1 MGTLT
6 IYGTQGNQIEPEAE
20 TEVRAEG
27 RLAAHINNS
36 VDLFLDPASN
46 RVVAYVRARVS
57 GSRPNHYHAEY
68 VGEDGE
74 NLIAGLLDRLRALA
88 DDDDPTGD
96 HEWTLLRD
104 RDRFNLAWWTVEL
117 QDPSLDDL
125 GVDLRKRLAID
136 QLLEE
141 GTDLD
146 FGVAGYRAAATALGY
161 YARRSGETPSI
172 GVSSG
177 GRIGPVQSVDLVL
190 APGEYEGLTPL
201 TEGTEAAL
209 RSKQDDIEELVR
221 QDYESRALDAVEK
234 LSATDELSAWQL
246 HQDLT
251 ALETYLSSLWTDDP
265 QSVEVRSDAAE
276 RVAETVTGL
285 QHEGRTGELP
295 DPRMLDAEAK
305 VGVRD
310 RVLERLAEERDRLE
324 DELPERVR
332 GEFDAATDDLT
343 SNTITTVT
351 HSIEALLDVF
361 DGHRESVPESCPKPA
376 HRIVD
381 RLRELEANTALPARE
396 RDEIRSEVEAELT
409 ETLEALKEHKRSQF
423 LDRFDRCLEQVE
435 LADVRD
441 DDLVSSIRRTVERD
455 ESVDRDSDL
464 LTRFASV
471 VDDVE
476 SADVFTDDERRDL
489 RSEFLGRVEDRVAQL
504 RASRETTLK
513 EQLEAQLDEIEQ
525 RSGNEPIDAVYERLW
540 TAKQQCTL
548 DPNREIDDPAVR
560 KFATLV
566 ARLNQDEVITQN
578 RKSEI
583 RAELDE
589 RIASELDR
597 IERDKREADVERV
610 EDELDRVVPAMR
622 TELGEQTTFE
632 RLEALRQYVNGDRDR
647 LDERRFAP
655 IVSVVD
661 ELDDAE
667 SGVLDVEDI
676 REARAEIRSRIEDR
690 QAEIRREEKDR
701 LASDLESAVEELL
714 DHSGISARTRLEI
727 LDRIHSFW
735 TEKGGNHSTS
745 WQAVAVE
752 VDQRHETS
760 VASLYDRITDDLEQV
775 RNRRKRTILTD
786 EQRRTLKNEHF
797 ESTLA
802 DAIDRAKAE
811 YRDAVAEQFEG
822 VVMDAVAG
830 LNRYESDLDRVRE
843 DLETLEAT
851 KALLEGSTRRGGS
864 AVPDRLREFVEEF
877 RTDDLLHPDEEKQLR
892 EQLLAVL
899 KELIEE
905 RRDLETELQE
915 GTFRDLLEDFQEED
929 LDTSERLVALFQ
941 FERLLQETGETVEQ
955 EYIRNPQV
963 LRERRESLA
972 EETRLD
978 LVEEVAGIRAEIADE
993 YAAVVIDDIGTS
1005 LENYVADTG
1014 DNVDTNQG
1022 LESFNQFLSGSEF
1035 DPQIAQLIAAKDQF
1049 EQARSLHATGALPNG
1064 EYEEIQEAL
1073 HEKTEALKTNASAS
1087 GGRLGGVSS
1096 KLSAVVPSVG
1106 FPDRKTLATFGAG
1119 VAVGV
1124 VLTAAAVVLT
1134 VGLAG
1139 IGPVLALSGAVV
1151 ARPVPEAVEA
1161 PGGDASE

>member
-6 IYGTQGNQIEPEAE
+6 IYGTQGSQVEPEAE
-20 TEVRAEG
+20 NRAEG
-27 RLAAHINNS
+27 RLAAHIDNS

-46 RVVAYVRARVS
+46 RVVAYVRARVG

-68 VGEDGE
+68 VGADGE
-74 NLIAGLLDRLRALA
+74 NLVAGLLDRLRRLA
-88 DDDDPTGD
+88 NDESPDGD
-96 HEWTLLRD
+96 HEWTFLRD
-104 RDRFNLAWWTVEL
+104 RDRFNLAWWAVEL
-117 QDPSLDDL
+117 AEPSLEDV

-136 QLLEE
+136 QLLDE

-146 FGVAGYRAAATALGY
+146 FGVEDYRAAAAVLGY
-161 YARRSGETPSI
+161 YTRRSGSTPSI
-172 GVSSG
+172 GVSSS
-177 GRIGPVQSVDLVL
+177 GRIGPIQSVDLVL
-190 APGEYEGLTPL
+190 APGEYEGLAPL

-209 RSKQDDIEELVR
+209 RSKQADIEELVR
-221 QDYESRALDAVEK
+221 QDYESRALEAVDE
-234 LSATDELSAWQL
+234 LAATDELSALQL
-246 HQDLT
+246 HQELT

-285 QHEGRTGELP
+285 QREGRTGELP

-310 RVLERLAEERDRLE
+310 RVVERLAEERERLE

-332 GEFDAATDDLT
+332 EEFDAASDDLA
-343 SNTITTVT
+343 NNRIATVT
-351 HSIEALLDVF
+351 RSIEALLDVF
-361 DGHRESVPESCPKPA
+361 DGHRETVPDSCPEPA

-381 RLRELEANTALPARE
+381 RLRELEASTALPARE
-396 RDEIRSEVEAELT
+396 RDDIRSEVEADLT

-435 LADVRD
+435 IEDVRD
-441 DDLVSSIRRTVERD
+441 DDLVASLRRIVEGD
-455 ESVDRDSDL
+455 GSVEPDSDL
-464 LTRFASV
+464 LARFASV

-476 SADVFTDDERRDL
+476 SADVFTDEERSDL
-489 RSEFLGRVEDRVAQL
+489 RTEFVGRIEDRVAQL
-504 RASRETTLK
+504 RASRETSLK
-513 EQLEAQLDEIEQ
+513 DQLEAQLDRIEQ
-525 RSGNEPIDAVYERLW
+525 RSGNESLDAVYERLW

-548 DPNREIDDPAVR
+548 DPDRNVDDPAIR
-560 KFATLV
+560 EFADLV
-566 ARLNQDEVITQN
+566 ARLNQDEVVTQD

-597 IERDKREADVERV
+597 IERRKREAAVERV
-610 EDELDRVVPAMR
+610 GDELDRVVPAMR
-622 TELGEQTTFE
+622 TELGERTTFE
-632 RLEALRQYVNGDRDR
+632 QLEALRRYVNGDRDR

-655 IVSVVD
+655 IVAVVD
-661 ELDDAE
+661 ELDGAE

-690 QAEIRREEKDR
+690 QAEIRREERDR

-714 DHSGISARTRLEI
+714 DHSGLSARTRLEI
-727 LDRIHSFW
+727 LDRVHSFW

-745 WQAVAVE
+745 WQEVAVE
-752 VDQRHETS
+752 VDQRHEKS

-786 EQRRTLKNEHF
+786 EQRRTLKNDHF

-811 YRDAVAEQFEG
+811 YRDAVTEQFEG
-822 VVMDAVAG
+822 EVMDAIAG

-851 KALLEGSTRRGGS
+851 KALLEGSTRRDGS
-864 AVPDRLREFVEEF
+864 AVPDRLRQFVEEF
-877 RTDDLLHPDEEKQLR
+877 RTDDLLQPDEEKQLR

-899 KELIEE
+899 EELIEK

-929 LDTSERLVALFQ
+929 LDTNERLVALFQ
-941 FERLLQETGETVEQ
+941 FERLLQETDETVEQ

-963 LRERRESLA
+963 LRERRESLT
-972 EETRLD
+972 EGTRQE
-978 LVEEVAGIRAEIADE
+978 LVEEVAEIRAKLADE
-993 YAAVVIDDIGTS
+993 YAAAVIDDIETS

-1014 DNVDTNQG
+1014 DNVDPNQG

-1049 EQARSLHATGALPNG
+1049 EQARTLHETGTLPDE

-1073 HEKTEALKTNASAS
+1073 HEKTEALKTGPGAT
-1087 GGRLGGVSS
+1087 GGRLRSVASR
-1096 KLSAVVPSVG
+1096 LSAAVPSVDL
-1106 FPDRKTLATFGAG
+1106 PDRKTLATFGAG

-1124 VLTAAAVVLT
+1124 VLTAAAIVLT

-1139 IGPVLALSGAVV
+1139 VGPVLALSGAGMT
-1151 ARPVPEAVEA
+1151 RPTPEA
-1161 PGGDASE
+1161 DAAVDTDTAE